1 MNSDTIWQSTPTET
15 EGARAIPSKR
25 VHALTTSTRFPD
37 DELGSPGRLWRPDPR
52 AGRMRHYLMR
62 SSRRALRR
70 VMVAVIELV
79 LIAILFAGFIVAGFF
94 ALDLTGM
101 VGW

>member
-1 MNSDTIWQSTPTET
+1 MNSDNIWQSAPTKT
-15 EGARAIPSKR
+15 EGAAAIPSER

-52 AGRMRHYLMR
+52 VGRMRRYLMR

-70 VMVAVIELV
+70 LMTGVIELA
-79 LIAILFAGFIVAGFF
+79 LIAILMAGFVIAALF

-101 VGW
+101 VRW

>member
-1 MNSDTIWQSTPTET
+1 MNPDNNWKSTPTKT
-15 EGARAIPSKR
+15 EGARAIPFER

-52 AGRMRHYLMR
+52 VGRMRRYLMR

-70 VMVAVIELV
+70 LMTGMIELALIVV
-79 LIAILFAGFIVAGFF
+79 LMAGFVIAALF
-94 ALDLTGM
+94 ALDLANM
-101 VGW
+101 LRW